1 MRNILPVILALL
13 LCCIGAICNGQQI
26 TQQTTVTV
34 LNENGSP
41 AVNAIAFRLSKTDLA
56 IRQTVMAD
64 SAGRIVFPGNVDFGK
79 EFVKIT
85 AFGYKDIDITDGS
98 PSEPL
103 KVVFAPL
110 SVRLDEFVVSVEQ
123 NTVQKSDRLVFNI
136 AGTNLAKGNNIYEVL
151 KFAPLVKEENRQ
163 LSIIGKE
170 STLLYINGRKTNVP
184 AESMNAY
191 LRGIPAEN
199 IAKIE
204 VITNPGATLRNS
216 GNTGIIN
223 IELKKNENDGVKG
236 SLYVEDV
243 QRKNNS
249 QYGSLYLDMQKKNLN
264 VTAGL
269 YVNHSIQDAVNDTDY
284 DYFNSG
290 DKERLHENNNT
301 RSLMTGGNVRADY
314 RINPNHTIGMG
325 FDAFHTEGKN
335 RTLSDIYYGKL
346 NSPSIDSVYYS
357 DNRTDAP
364 VSRYAVN
371 LNYRG
376 KISEN
381 DWLTIDLD
389 YLRNDRDNTVFNI
402 PAQCGGTD
410 FAVEIRTVG
419 NRCFEQLFRQN
430 RIQTRF
436 QCQAQPDGRI
446 RRHPHRFRIGFLPY
460 FRRRRSI
467 YSRHGEKQFLLLSR
481 DLYCGIPLLRLAN
494 QRQVVGKSRC
504 PSRKC
509 RRPRQPKS
517 DRRQNYQTRPESYS
531 FPIRHVRS
539 ECEPLVVL

>member
-123 NTVQKSDRLVFNI
+123 NTVQKSDRLVFSI

-204 VITNPGATLRNS
+204 VITNPGATLRDS

-335 RTLSDIYYGKL
+335 RTLSDI
-346 NSPSIDSVYYS
+346 
-357 DNRTDAP
+357 T
-364 VSRYAVN
+364 
-371 LNYRG
+371 
-376 KISEN
+376 
-381 DWLTIDLD
+381 
-389 YLRNDRDNTVFNI
+389 TV
-402 PAQCGGTD
+402 P
-410 FAVEIRTVG
+410 
-419 NRCFEQLFRQN
+419 
-430 RIQTRF
+430 
-436 QCQAQPDGRI
+436 
-446 RRHPHRFRIGFLPY
+446 
-460 FRRRRSI
+460 
-467 YSRHGEKQFLLLSR
+467 
-481 DLYCGIPLLRLAN
+481 
-494 QRQVVGKSRC
+494 
-504 PSRKC
+504 
-509 RRPRQPKS
+509 
-517 DRRQNYQTRPESYS
+517 
-531 FPIRHVRS
+531 
-539 ECEPLVVL
+539 